1 MKRTISILLILVLFV
16 SLLLQ
21 VPTIAKEYPQT
32 RYEAE
37 AAVLSGVQTNTD
49 HAGYTGTGFVD
60 HFDAKGDF
68 VEFSVDLAEAGD
80 YSFLIRYAN
89 AGGYYAS
96 AKVFF
101 DGVFEATAVFPSLAS
116 WDEWSTSEVGK
127 YLTAG
132 THTVRIAYN
141 NHAINI
147 DSLTVEEKHE
157 STRSLYL
164 SNAKDMMAIW
174 QSTQLC
180 SEDAAD
186 NPAGIRELHVSSSW
200 GENQIR
206 DYSGFF
212 RDETGAKD
220 YSSGELFD
228 VEGYFDETGILRTNY
243 LEYDGVPTAGIE
255 ISRNYCALPNMP
267 VLLTQ
272 YSIKNT
278 SAGSKRISVLDML
291 NPANTGTSA
300 ISASYSDT
308 QNAIIFDRSSAG
320 MPYLA
325 LGTWGSCA
333 GFQVANDADS
343 NTASSSCS
351 PWYTFHSSGSV
362 ANNRSA
368 SANAVSGAFLK
379 TAELSAGAS
388 CTLYGYVAYGATLA
402 DLNQTVSSL
411 NARDGSDW
419 LTYTQTYYGAWL
431 EDGKAV
437 PSFSNPELAKMYKR
451 NLIMIKNTLRPGST
465 TGDGAHVATTNP
477 YDYGYKVWTRDASVT
492 AIALD
497 AAGFTTEGA
506 QYWRWLAARQLT
518 SGETA
523 GSFNTCIDVWSNQRA
538 EFIEPEHDTNGW
550 FLYGVYR
557 HCLETSS
564 TQLRDELWPQL
575 TAAAN
580 YVMNNIDSNGFGP
593 QDFSIFEDMDNY
605 GVYTYTQALYAA
617 GLEAMGK
624 MAAQKGLQGLA
635 DSYNGAA
642 STIKSAINRDDTLA
656 NGLWYPKGKYFIK
669 DIRWDNSV
677 SRIKDG
683 AGLILFTTGIID
695 INSSRARDTISAFEA
710 DLLDDEYGM
719 ARYAMDTYYS
729 KDSIYS
735 PSGDEAVEVSPSW
748 PQISNWNAICSAYTG
763 DSQKAENIFDWNLH
777 RTCAGYMFTGECVSD
792 VTEKPCVS
800 TATEPTTA
808 ASFILAA
815 LVWNGDL
822 DMRIIPDRSNAGCYK
837 ELAVHDGCEGDWTQY
852 EFVPYYLDACADA
865 VSSDLSIQKVYIT
878 NDMSNLYIR
887 VDNESGS
894 LPAYCAE
901 TVFQVG
907 AHIRSSTESA
917 AGTTST
923 LNGTSLPHSFS
934 KAFVRSSDST
944 TVDRYEISGSAW
956 AFSNTESGARV
967 EWSPAAG
974 RIQMVIPLE
983 SIGAAV
989 SETETWLDCA
999 VSIGSGG
1006 TDSDVFE
1013 IHYRLTGSSQQWLYG
1028 DFE

>member
-96 AKVFF
+96 AKVLF

-506 QYWRWLAARQLT
+506 QYWRWLSPRQLT
-518 SGETA
+518 SG
-523 GSFNTCIDVWSNQRA
+523 
-538 EFIEPEHDTNGW
+538 
-550 FLYGVYR
+550 
-557 HCLETSS
+557 
-564 TQLRDELWPQL
+564 
-575 TAAAN
+575 
-580 YVMNNIDSNGFGP
+580 
-593 QDFSIFEDMDNY
+593 
-605 GVYTYTQALYAA
+605 
-617 GLEAMGK
+617 
-624 MAAQKGLQGLA
+624 
-635 DSYNGAA
+635 
-642 STIKSAINRDDTLA
+642 
-656 NGLWYPKGKYFIK
+656 
-669 DIRWDNSV
+669 
-677 SRIKDG
+677 
-683 AGLILFTTGIID
+683 
-695 INSSRARDTISAFEA
+695 
-710 DLLDDEYGM
+710 
-719 ARYAMDTYYS
+719 
-729 KDSIYS
+729 
-735 PSGDEAVEVSPSW
+735 
-748 PQISNWNAICSAYTG
+748 
-763 DSQKAENIFDWNLH
+763 
-777 RTCAGYMFTGECVSD
+777 
-792 VTEKPCVS
+792 
-800 TATEPTTA
+800 
-808 ASFILAA
+808 
-815 LVWNGDL
+815 
-822 DMRIIPDRSNAGCYK
+822 
-837 ELAVHDGCEGDWTQY
+837 
-852 EFVPYYLDACADA
+852 
-865 VSSDLSIQKVYIT
+865 
-878 NDMSNLYIR
+878 
-887 VDNESGS
+887 
-894 LPAYCAE
+894 
-901 TVFQVG
+901 
-907 AHIRSSTESA
+907 
-917 AGTTST
+917 
-923 LNGTSLPHSFS
+923 
-934 KAFVRSSDST
+934 
-944 TVDRYEISGSAW
+944 
-956 AFSNTESGARV
+956 
-967 EWSPAAG
+967 
-974 RIQMVIPLE
+974 
-983 SIGAAV
+983 
-989 SETETWLDCA
+989 
-999 VSIGSGG
+999 
-1006 TDSDVFE
+1006 
-1013 IHYRLTGSSQQWLYG
+1013 
-1028 DFE
+1028 